1 MNFAQLDSRNV
12 VISLVVADQRPD
24 GCVPND
30 GWAQVGLIYD
40 LGTFRYP
47 RWTAF
52 EFLQRFTE
60 SELEIVRGR
69 AVSDPIVWRFLTF
82 AQAAQE
88 IDAGD
93 AMHTVPVDHLS
104 PDELQ
109 TVQRTALLELT
120 ACSAQI
126 ASNQGSVSCCE

>member
-30 GWAQVGLIYD
+30 GSAQLGLIYD

-47 RWTAF
+47 RWTAY

-93 AMHTVPVDHLS
+93 PMTLAGMDYLVAVS
-104 PDELQ
+104 I
-109 TVQRTALLELT
+109 LT
-120 ACSAQI
+120 QARRDAI
-126 ASNQGSVSCCE
+126 LAA

>member
-1 MNFAQLDSRNV
+1 MRWAILNDRNV
-12 VISLVVADQRPD
+12 VTSIVTQDERPSGGVMIPQGVTCEIGLVF
-24 GCVPND
+24 N
-30 GWAQVGLIYD
+30 GWEFVH
-40 LGTFRYP
+40 P

-93 AMHTVPVDHLS
+93 SMTIAGMDYLVAVSIITQARR
-104 PDELQ
+104 DEIL
-109 TVQRTALLELT
+109 A
-120 ACSAQI
+120 A
-126 ASNQGSVSCCE
+126 

>member
-12 VISLVVADQRPD
+12 VIALVVADQRPD

-30 GWAQVGLIYD
+30 GSAQVGLIYD

-88 IDAGD
+88 IDAGNAMTLAGMDYLVAVSILTQSRRD
-93 AMHTVPVDHLS
+93 AIL
-104 PDELQ
+104 
-109 TVQRTALLELT
+109 A
-120 ACSAQI
+120 A
-126 ASNQGSVSCCE
+126 

>member
-88 IDAGD
+88 IDSGD
-93 AMHTVPVDHLS
+93 AMTLAGMDYLVAVS
-104 PDELQ
+104 I
-109 TVQRTALLELT
+109 LT
-120 ACSAQI
+120 QDRRDAILA
-126 ASNQGSVSCCE
+126 A

>member
-1 MNFAQLDSRNV
+1 MRWAALNQRNV
-12 VISLVVADQRPD
+12 VTALVESDDRPD
-24 GCVPND
+24 GCVLND
-30 GWAQVGLIYD
+30 GSAQVGRIYD
-40 LGTFRYP
+40 LGTFRFP

-88 IDAGD
+88 VDAGD
-93 AMHTVPVDHLS
+93 AMTIAGMDYLVAVSIITQARRD
-104 PDELQ
+104 
-109 TVQRTALLELT
+109 
-120 ACSAQI
+120 QI
-126 ASNQGSVSCCE
+126 LAA

>member
-12 VISLVVADQRPD
+12 VVALIVADQRPD

-30 GWAQVGLIYD
+30 GSAQVGLIYD

-88 IDAGD
+88 IDGGDSMTLAGMD
-93 AMHTVPVDHLS
+93 YLVAVSILTQARR
-104 PDELQ
+104 DEIL
-109 TVQRTALLELT
+109 A
-120 ACSAQI
+120 A
-126 ASNQGSVSCCE
+126 

>member
-1 MNFAQLDSRNV
+1 MNFAQLDSGNV

-30 GWAQVGLIYD
+30 GSAQVGLIYD

-93 AMHTVPVDHLS
+93 SMTLAGMDYLVAVS
-104 PDELQ
+104 I
-109 TVQRTALLELT
+109 LT
-120 ACSAQI
+120 QARRDAILAAERRQHGAERRRS
-126 ASNQGSVSCCE
+126 

>member
-1 MNFAQLDSRNV
+1 MRWAMLNDRNV
-12 VISLVVADQRPD
+12 VMSIVTQDEKPSGGVAIVD
-24 GCVPND
+24 GVLCE
-30 GWAQVGLIYD
+30 VGLVFN
-40 LGTFRYP
+40 GWEFMHP

-88 IDAGD
+88 INAGD
-93 AMHTVPVDHLS
+93 AMTIAGMDYLVAVS
-104 PDELQ
+104 IITQARRDEIL
-109 TVQRTALLELT
+109 A
-120 ACSAQI
+120 A
-126 ASNQGSVSCCE
+126 

>member
-1 MNFAQLDSRNV
+1 MRWARLDSANV
-12 VISLVVADQRPD
+12 VREIITQDDQP
-24 GCVPND
+24 
-30 GWAQVGLIYD
+30 
-40 LGTFRYP
+40 LGTIKVPIGVTCEIGLVWNGWEFKQP
-47 RWTAF
+47 VWTAF

-93 AMHTVPVDHLS
+93 SMTIAGMDYLVAVSILTQARR
-104 PDELQ
+104 DEIL
-109 TVQRTALLELT
+109 A
-120 ACSAQI
+120 A
-126 ASNQGSVSCCE
+126 